1 MINIEASM
9 KTILNFK
16 SFCERI
22 LKPTSTPTSLI
33 TVFNFHE
40 GKKQGRRGTNMLSSK
55 KIYQFYKFHHKQ
67 INSKWPTK
75 KQDWRFLMFIEGK
88 KDEIK
93 KKEKSDIQI
102 KK

>member
-40 GKKQGRRGTNMLSSK
+40 AKNKEEEELTCCHQRKYISS
-55 KIYQFYKFHHKQ
+55 ISF
-67 INSKWPTK
+67 IISKSI
-75 KQDWRFLMFIEGK
+75 Q
-88 KDEIK
+88 
-93 KKEKSDIQI
+93 SDQQRS
-102 KK
+102 KTEDF